1 MNRRINVHL
10 VAAAVVVL
18 GLSLAADLSAG
29 QAGLKAK
36 GKARGPRAAATFSLS
51 TQYTGY
57 LGETIQIG
65 SVRYPV
71 APTATVYVLGEGL
84 VPLGMSVV
92 NRSIYLSGVRHGKGF
107 TVHSIVVRPAVSG
120 TDDSGGCGK
129 VTDPNPPM

>member
-18 GLSLAADLSAG
+18 GLSLAVDLSAG

-36 GKARGPRAAATFSLS
+36 GKARGRQTETFCLS

-57 LGETIQIG
+57 LGETIQVG

-71 APTATVYVLGEGL
+71 APTARVYVIGEGPA
-84 VPLGMSVV
+84 PLGMSVV

-107 TVHSIVVRPAVSG
+107 LVQSIIVRPAVSS